1 MIAHKDTHNRV
12 MRMRPG
18 WLGVV
23 GGALLGLSVA
33 SYGATP
39 TPPGALSFTRALALA
54 LAHQPGLAAR
64 RDEASAALRL
74 AQASKA
80 VFFPHLGLHA
90 GVMVSGMKNDIPDF
104 TTANGRREI
113 TAQVVLD
120 QALFDPRAT
129 AAIAAAQ
136 AGAEF
141 AHYRVLHDRFAVA
154 AMVARTYYTLQRQ
167 HAAIAI
173 WKLATTQ
180 SRADLDAA
188 RQGLR
193 AGVRTRLDLLRLQ
206 TALRQARQELTQVR
220 LQHSTSARLLML
232 MTGLSTLP
240 ALATPLP
247 IRTTF
252 TLPSLTRI
260 QRAALHR
267 QPALAMARS
276 QRRRAAALL
285 AGARAARWPRAQLQ
299 AAYGWD
305 TLNAPGAIPAGWSA
319 GVSVSMPLFN
329 AGELRDRA
337 GAARL
342 RLSAARAHA
351 LQIRL
356 DLRASINTVWGNAR
370 AALDAYR
377 TSRGLAQTKQQI
389 WQISR
394 EGYRAGRL
402 SSLDLLLAQRDWV
415 HGQQAELA
423 NAARLRLALVRL
435 RLLTGQLPTDNTQ

>member
-1 MIAHKDTHNRV
+1 
-12 MRMRPG
+12 MRPG

-39 TPPGALSFTRALALA
+39 TPPGDLSFAQALALA

-64 RDEASAALRL
+64 RDEASAASRL

-80 VFFPHLGLHA
+80 VLFPHLGLHA
-90 GVMVSGMKNDIPDF
+90 GELLSGMKNGVPDF

-113 TAQVVLD
+113 IAQVVLD
-120 QALFDPRAT
+120 QTLFDPRAT
-129 AAIAAAQ
+129 AAIAATQ

-141 AHYRVLHDRFAVA
+141 AHYRVLQNRFAVA
-154 AMVARTYYTLQRQ
+154 SRVARTYYTLQRQ

-173 WKLATTQ
+173 WKLAATQ
-180 SRADLDAA
+180 SQTDLDAA

-206 TALRQARQELTQVR
+206 TALRQAQQGLTQVQ
-220 LQHSTSARLLML
+220 LQRATSAHLLML

-240 ALATPLP
+240 ELATPPP
-247 IRTTF
+247 IRTAF
-252 TLPSLTRI
+252 TLPSLAHI
-260 QRAALHR
+260 QRTALQR

-305 TLNAPGAIPAGWSA
+305 TLNTPSDTPAGWSA
-319 GVSVSMPLFN
+319 GVSVSMPLFSS
-329 AGELRDRA
+329 GELRDRA

-342 RLSAARAHA
+342 KLSAARAHT

-356 DLRASINTVWGNAR
+356 DLRASLNRVWGNAR

-377 TSRGLAQTKQQI
+377 ASRGLARTKQQI
-389 WQISR
+389 WQISQ

-402 SSLDLLLAQRDWV
+402 SSLALLLAQRDWV

-423 NAARLRLALVRL
+423 SAARLRLALVRL
-435 RLLTGQLPTDNTQ
+435 QLLTGQLPTDNTQ